1 VPPLDLPDR
10 ELADRARWDFTTAE
24 SAAVPVRDRKLSYYQ
39 LYRNYRDD
47 VTGGGQTE
55 PSPGQTGS
63 RGPFTWS
70 RLGIPIVFWTVE
82 GFTSRITTEAPTITA
97 VPLTPDAVPYAQAK
111 QLRIGYYLA
120 RIGWGDLLA
129 KSLKDFVLLGD
140 GFVKT
145 TWDAKRHLPRVTYIP
160 WTDFFMSP
168 EAPTLEDAEVLY
180 HRTWHTR
187 RSLEQLA
194 TLRDGQGR
202 PMYRNLD
209 QVAMGS
215 DRTAADPT
223 WATRRIWAGGP
234 TAQYPRTEDQQV
246 PFVEC
251 WYADGTVLTVGGA
264 NYSTLVR
271 AVVNPYKDPDDE
283 PWRPFDSFANT
294 LDPQSPYAIGDAEMI
309 EDCQREAQVVID
321 QSIDQAA
328 RNINRAVVYNRSQ
341 LTPEQVDAGLG
352 VPGGKIGVDGDPRTA
367 LYEMAAPQLSSD
379 SETVITRIINVAQM
393 VSGIT
398 DESAG
403 MTPRPRPGQDDTG
416 ATGAVLRA
424 QERNRRVQYKL
435 WLIANA
441 VRRIACKLDW
451 LDLQYARE
459 RDLPVPVP
467 EGFVPKVGAEG
478 IDLDATGS
486 LAIVKGQPK
495 SGEHRYEVKI
505 DAGSLDAP
513 VGNEQATRAVNLAR
527 ILLDPKAGLADVV
540 NKAEVARILVEAS
553 GFEPS
558 RLIAPHADQQAQQ
571 PPPPPAPPAPP
582 DAPAPGPPG
591 LAGVGA
597 PAMPAA
603 PGGPVVGLPLPAG
616 NGAPPLAPPPGP
628 PVPVG

>member
-1 VPPLDLPDR
+1 
-10 ELADRARWDFTTAE
+10 
-24 SAAVPVRDRKLSYYQ
+24 
-39 LYRNYRDD
+39 
-47 VTGGGQTE
+47 
-55 PSPGQTGS
+55 
-63 RGPFTWS
+63 
-70 RLGIPIVFWTVE
+70 
-82 GFTSRITTEAPTITA
+82 
-97 VPLTPDAVPYAQAK
+97 
-111 QLRIGYYLA
+111 
-120 RIGWGDLLA
+120 
-129 KSLKDFVLLGD
+129 
-140 GFVKT
+140 
-145 TWDAKRHLPRVTYIP
+145 
-160 WTDFFMSP
+160 
-168 EAPTLEDAEVLY
+168 
-180 HRTWHTR
+180 
-187 RSLEQLA
+187 
-194 TLRDGQGR
+194 
-202 PMYRNLD
+202 
-209 QVAMGS
+209 
-215 DRTAADPT
+215 
-223 WATRRIWAGGP
+223 
-234 TAQYPRTEDQQV
+234 
-246 PFVEC
+246 
-251 WYADGTVLTVGGA
+251 
-264 NYSTLVR
+264 
-271 AVVNPYKDPDDE
+271 
-283 PWRPFDSFANT
+283 
-294 LDPQSPYAIGDAEMI
+294 
-309 EDCQREAQVVID
+309 
-321 QSIDQAA
+321 
-328 RNINRAVVYNRSQ
+328 
-341 LTPEQVDAGLG
+341 
-352 VPGGKIGVDGDPRTA
+352 
-367 LYEMAAPQLSSD
+367 
-379 SETVITRIINVAQM
+379 
-393 VSGIT
+393 
-398 DESAG
+398 
-403 MTPRPRPGQDDTG
+403 
-416 ATGAVLRA
+416 
-424 QERNRRVQYKL
+424 
-435 WLIANA
+435 